1 MDGRG
6 GRWVG
11 LRSAIGA
18 RQRGVVDAGLGFD
31 QRSVL
36 RSGRRWAGLR
46 SAIGAGQRGVVGA
59 GMDFDRRSALGFGGL
74 SREAGLIKMEDWK
87 MKQEEERSDTG
98 ERERKERKRK
108 KYFFNKRRERN
119 LIK

>member
-1 MDGRG
+1 M
-6 GRWVG
+6 VG
-11 LRSAIGA
+11 
-18 RQRGVVDAGLGFD
+18 AGLGFG
-31 QRSVL
+31 QRLVL

-46 SAIGAGQRGVVGA
+46 SAIGAGQRGVVGT
-59 GMDFDRRSALGFGGL
+59 GMDFDRRSALGSEEWSALGFGGL

-87 MKQEEERSDTG
+87 RKKEEERSDTG